1 MPRPTNEELNSLK
14 QELERLITSSG
25 ELISGLQKEYT
36 EFRSANKDI
45 STHLNTAEQ
54 IPKVLEASQ
63 ETIRSV
69 GSQINTMKESAEDNY
84 KEIKQKLEEK
94 YSKEFNLDD
103 DKIIISYFKP
113 EDTWYIEQVKFG
125 GNKILKS
132 IKASEIE
139 NI

>member
-1 MPRPTNEELNSLK
+1 M
-14 QELERLITSSG
+14 
-25 ELISGLQKEYT
+25 SGL
-36 EFRSANKDI
+36 
-45 STHLNTAEQ
+45 
-54 IPKVLEASQ
+54 EAIIQ
-63 ETIRSV
+63 GFV
-69 GSQINTMKESAEDNY
+69 GSSFFIMIIFIYKNYKRKKAEKNQPDNY

>member
-1 MPRPTNEELNSLK
+1 M
-14 QELERLITSSG
+14 
-25 ELISGLQKEYT
+25 SGL
-36 EFRSANKDI
+36 
-45 STHLNTAEQ
+45 
-54 IPKVLEASQ
+54 EALIQ
-63 ETIRSV
+63 GIV
-69 GSQINTMKESAEDNY
+69 GSSFFIMIIFIYKNYKRKKAEKNQPDNY